1 MKPNSYVILRTLPR
15 CEVSRQNYNYKGA
28 VINGGLMAKQ
38 KVKAA
43 LVPSII

>member
-1 MKPNSYVILRTLPR
+1 MKPTSYVILRALPR
-15 CEVSRQNYNYKGA
+15 CELSRQNYNYKSA

-38 KVKAA
+38 KVKAV